1 MGLDIYFRKQRHQ
14 GMYNAIAEINEQRTK
29 FVNAEYNLPDE
40 QIDMLNKAYELAH
53 ETNDYSGVNEML
65 KDFCTPIWVEVADAV
80 KAILDKYNND
90 ELKSEVLVTI
100 PIKESDA
107 VDCFDM
113 GKFKKTEVAY
123 FRKVNFLLPF
133 FGYEENCSDIEIAK
147 CEVEDLVASCNN
159 VLALYDRHKTGELN
173 ETELVEMVSEDL
185 PTEGGFFFGS
195 TEYDE
200 WYFKDVEYVLKQFTN
215 VLNETDWENETLYM
229 HCWW

>member
-14 GMYNAIAEINEQRTK
+14 GMYNAIAEIEEQRAK
-29 FVNAEYNLPDE
+29 FFNAEYNLSDE
-40 QIDMLNKAYELAH
+40 QIDMLNKAYDLAH

-133 FGYEENCSDIEIAK
+133 FGYEENCSDIEISK
-147 CEVEDLVASCNN
+147 EQVENLINTCEHILSSKKSGLDEDTL
-159 VLALYDRHKTGELN
+159 
-173 ETELVEMVSEDL
+173 TELVQNTL

>member
-14 GMYNAIAEINEQRTK
+14 GMYNAIAELDEQRTK
-29 FVNAEYNLPDE
+29 FVNAEYNLSDDKL
-40 QIDMLNKAYELAH
+40 DMLNEAYELAH
-53 ETNDYSGVNEML
+53 NTNDYNGVNEML
-65 KDFCTPIWVEVADAV
+65 RDFCTPIWIEVADNV

-90 ELKSEVLVTI
+90 ELKSEIVVTI
-100 PIKESDA
+100 PKKAGYVGDY
-107 VDCFDM
+107 FDM
-113 GKFKKTEVAY
+113 GKFKKEEVAY

-133 FGYEENCSDIEIAK
+133 FKYEENCSDIEISK
-147 CEVEDLVASCNN
+147 EQVEDLINACEHILSSTESG
-159 VLALYDRHKTGELN
+159 LDEDTLF
-173 ETELVEMVSEDL
+173 ELVRNTL